1 MNGAIILGHGSR
13 AKEANDALLT
23 ITDMVKEKLEFDII
37 EPAYLQLCEP
47 GLKETVEKMAEQG
60 AKKIVIMPLF
70 LFRGIHI
77 QEDVPL
83 EVAKLKEEYAG
94 KIEFTYAAHLGTD
107 QRIADIAVDRIREVS
122 LRGVC

>member
-23 ITDMVKEKLEFDII
+23 ITDLIKGKLEIDIV

-47 GLKETVEKMAEQG
+47 SLKETVEKMAKQG
-60 AKKIVIMPLF
+60 VKNIVIMPLF

-77 QEDVPL
+77 QEDVPA
-83 EVAKLKEEYAG
+83 EVAKLKAEYAG
-94 KIEFTYAAHLGTD
+94 KIEFAYAAHLGTD
-107 QRIADIAVDRIREVS
+107 QRVADIAVDRIREVS
-122 LRGVC
+122 LSGVC